1 METDGEE
8 ATWTVVAPRRKR
20 RRPGPIPKTSRV
32 GEGAGEDSFFALS
45 SGDEDNNN
53 VDDNNGN
60 GNNNEIGKS
69 NDDVNSGDEK
79 GDNNS
84 PQTRKES
91 DTDREE
97 DR

>member
-20 RRPGPIPKTSRV
+20 RWPGPTPKTSPV

-45 SGDEDNNN
+45 GGDENNN
-53 VDDNNGN
+53 GDDNNGN

-69 NDDVNSGDEK
+69 NDNVNSGDEK
-79 GDNNS
+79 GDNNN

-91 DTDREE
+91 DTDKEE